1 MKAEIDPRATS
12 RAAAFELWMTS
23 PMPMVTLVKTLDV
36 SRLARLSKK
45 REIKFNML
53 MCYCI
58 GKAATSVE
66 EFYMLPEGGKIFRY
80 DALAIN
86 VIVNNNNGG
95 INSCDIPF
103 TADLQQFSNDY
114 QSLTSKAATE
124 SKSSFLEDYMII
136 GTSAMVATELDCIV
150 NQYTDKFANPMVMWG
165 KYRKRLFKTT
175 LPVSFQFHHVQMDG
189 GQAAKFLE
197 RLQEEINGCAF

>member
-45 REIKFNML
+45 RGIKFNML

-66 EFYMLPEGGKIFRY
+66 EFYPKSVIRN
-80 DALAIN
+80 LA
-86 VIVNNNNGG
+86 
-95 INSCDIPF
+95 C
-103 TADLQQFSNDY
+103 
-114 QSLTSKAATE
+114 
-124 SKSSFLEDYMII
+124 
-136 GTSAMVATELDCIV
+136 
-150 NQYTDKFANPMVMWG
+150 
-165 KYRKRLFKTT
+165 LF
-175 LPVSFQFHHVQMDG
+175 F
-189 GQAAKFLE
+189 
-197 RLQEEINGCAF
+197 